1 MKNSIAVVD
10 FGSSKVVALVGNEG
24 VNNTL
29 SIMGKGE
36 IFYAGFQN
44 AEFLEP
50 ENLKYVIASAIANA
64 EDNSQEKLT
73 EVYIGVPGEFS
84 AVVSKNITLKFP
96 KIKKV
101 TPFDIENIFK
111 TGNSFEKEIEYCL
124 INQSVI
130 YYELDGERRVID
142 PLNYKVK
149 QVTGSI
155 SYILAKRYFIDKM
168 KEIFDELNIKIKG
181 FVSSVYAECMYL
193 FDPTLRD
200 KYALLVYT
208 GYITT
213 TVALI
218 RGNGLLY
225 MNSFSMGGG
234 HIASDLSQCLR
245 ISFNEAERLKNKIAL
260 AWQPSTKDTYV
271 VDIDDLP
278 VSYAA
283 KATNEVAM
291 DRVELICD
299 YIQRSLDI
307 CEYEIPKF
315 LPIYLAGGG
324 LSTLK
329 GIRNVM
335 SQKLGRQVIKA
346 VSKGLLEISPY
357 TVSEEGIL
365 NLLLIYQDVLDS
377 FIIKV

>member
-84 AVVSKNITLKFP
+84 AGVTKNITLKFP

-200 KYALLVYT
+200 KYALLVDT

-291 DRVELICD
+291 DRVELI
-299 YIQRSLDI
+299 
-307 CEYEIPKF
+307 
-315 LPIYLAGGG
+315 
-324 LSTLK
+324 
-329 GIRNVM
+329 
-335 SQKLGRQVIKA
+335 
-346 VSKGLLEISPY
+346 
-357 TVSEEGIL
+357 
-365 NLLLIYQDVLDS
+365 
-377 FIIKV
+377 